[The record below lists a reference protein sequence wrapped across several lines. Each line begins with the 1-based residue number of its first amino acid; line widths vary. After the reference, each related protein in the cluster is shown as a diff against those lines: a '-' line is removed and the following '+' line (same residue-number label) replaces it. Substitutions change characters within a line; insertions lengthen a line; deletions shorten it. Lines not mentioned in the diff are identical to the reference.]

1 MKGKILLAA
10 VAFAVIGATS
20 ASAQGDTTKKAPA
33 KAAAMTKAP
42 AKAATKAPAPKF
54 SEADIKAAQE
64 GLAKE
69 KFFTGT
75 PNGKLDR
82 ATTAAI
88 RKYQTAHKIAVTG
101 QLSDSLIAALKAAQ

>member
-20 ASAQGDTTKKAPA
+20 ASAQGDTAKKAPPA
-33 KAAAMTKAP
+33 KATQATKAP
-42 AKAATKAPAPKF
+42 AKAATKAPMF

-69 KFFTGT
+69 KFYTGT
-75 PNGKLDR
+75 PSGKVDR

-88 RKYQTAHKIAVTG
+88 RKYQTAHKLAVTG
-101 QLSDSLIAALKAAQ
+101 KLSDSLIAALKAIQ

>member
-33 KAAAMTKAP
+33 KAMTKAP
-42 AKAATKAPAPKF
+42 AKAATKAPTF

-69 KFFTGT
+69 KFYTGT
-75 PNGKLDR
+75 PSGKNDAATR
-82 ATTAAI
+82 AAV
-88 RKYQTAHKIAVTG
+88 RKYQEAHKMKVTG

>member
-10 VAFAVIGATS
+10 LAFAVIGATS

-33 KAAAMTKAP
+33 KAATKAP
-42 AKAATKAPAPKF
+42 AKAATKAPTF
-54 SEADIKAAQE
+54 SAADIKAAQE
-64 GLAKE
+64 GLVKE

-75 PNGKLDR
+75 PSGKLDR

-88 RKYQTAHKIAVTG
+88 RKYQEAHKMAVTG
-101 QLSDSLIAALKAAQ
+101 KLSDSLIAALKAAQ